1 MKRII
6 VLAFC
11 LLIAACTPK
20 PISQSH
26 FMQGKSAQPII
37 KSAKVEVSLT
47 RFEVKAHPDF
57 TQLYWSEASS
67 RAMDRIGTEFV
78 RLAPLVHG
86 IISPRA
92 TLNPSKLL
100 ETRGAVRKTPD
111 PQTGD
116 YRQQAEFNAVF
127 VPEKILAGQIVRL
140 EDDRDI
146 ASMKDRMSV
155 RLFSAQT
162 ISTPAYFLVA
172 ERIEGDGPDFLKI
185 IGWGKIIQSLEEPIR
200 AEQASMG
207 SLCLAEIEES
217 SKEVQRGDVIFLLE
231 VSGTALQ
238 PATPTSVA
246 TTTEEAVIIVEPKW
260 EPEPEE
266 PTETK

>member
-1 MKRII
+1 MLPPLEVP
-6 VLAFC
+6 VLE
-11 LLIAACTPK
+11 
-20 PISQSH
+20 Q
-26 FMQGKSAQPII
+26 
-37 KSAKVEVSLT
+37 
-47 RFEVKAHPDF
+47 
-57 TQLYWSEASS
+57 
-67 RAMDRIGTEFV
+67 
-78 RLAPLVHG
+78 RLQ
-86 IISPRA
+86 RR
-92 TLNPSKLL
+92 
-100 ETRGAVRKTPD
+100 RGHLGVD
-111 PQTGD
+111 L
-116 YRQQAEFNAVF
+116 
-127 VPEKILAGQIVRL
+127 PEKALAGQIVRL

-155 RLFSAQT
+155 RLFSSKAIT
-162 ISTPAYFLVA
+162 TPAYFLIA
-172 ERIEGDGPDFLKI
+172 ERIDENDFDFLKI
-185 IGWGKIIQSLEEPIR
+185 IGWGKVIQSLEESVRPK
-200 AEQASMG
+200 QTSMG